1 MRFGMILIVK
11 NPDFYAY
18 SCFMITHSAVFKM
31 HSFGTIWVGCC
42 HLRLGKSAK
51 KKWKKTFSWN
61 IKSLILVYNQNHV
74 LVLGTETKVQFHYPI
89 SSYTKYGSR
98 FPSTG
103 SGSQVRV
110 QYKENQYIEVP
121 EYGSRFPSTDFDKN
135 HQNF

>member
-61 IKSLILVYNQNHV
+61 IKSLIQVYNQNHV

-89 SSYTKYGSR
+89 SSYTGGPQLVR
-98 FPSTG
+98 FQLVWFPL
-103 SGSQVRV
+103 V
-110 QYKENQYIEVP
+110 QIFRLISKIRTWEGGKFWKAWNWTQMII
-121 EYGSRFPSTDFDKN
+121 
-135 HQNF
+135 